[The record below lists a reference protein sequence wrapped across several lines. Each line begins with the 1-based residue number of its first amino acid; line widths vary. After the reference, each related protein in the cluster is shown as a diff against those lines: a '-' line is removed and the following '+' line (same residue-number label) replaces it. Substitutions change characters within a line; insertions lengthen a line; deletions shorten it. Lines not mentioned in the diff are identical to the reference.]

1 MPIPTNI
8 TRDHIIKAISR
19 INNEGVPKARN
30 YRIWALKQNDR
41 LYPCKLLIS
50 WANVFANGKELESN
64 LFIAHEANDYLT
76 HLGFTVINMRNSQ
89 IWQ

>member
-19 INNEGVPKARN
+19 INIEGVPKARN
-30 YRIWALKQNDR
+30 YRIWAMKHNDI

-50 WANVFANGKELESN
+50 WGNVFANGHELESN
-64 LFIAHEANDYLT
+64 LFIAHEANEYLT
-76 HLGFTVINMRNSQ
+76 KLGFTVINMRNSQ
-89 IWQ
+89 IWL

>member
-8 TRDHIIKAISR
+8 SRDHIIKAISR

-30 YRIWALKQNDR
+30 YRIWAMKQTNK
-41 LYPCKLLIS
+41 LYPCKLIIS
-50 WANVFANGKELESN
+50 WANSFANSEELESN

-76 HLGFTVINMRNSQ
+76 KFGFTVINLRNEK
-89 IWQ
+89 IWK